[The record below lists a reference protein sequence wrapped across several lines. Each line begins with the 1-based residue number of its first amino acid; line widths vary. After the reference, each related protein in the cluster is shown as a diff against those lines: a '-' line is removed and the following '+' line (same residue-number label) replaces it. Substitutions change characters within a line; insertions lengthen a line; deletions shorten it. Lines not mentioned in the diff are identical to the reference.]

1 MLPETPTD
9 DAEPERR
16 LPRGA
21 RPIGLG
27 LILLCLGATLI
38 VGAVSKVPCS
48 SGVWNGQQYRQL
60 CYTDIVP
67 LLATEQLTGG
77 RLPFLQPCVQT
88 AANCDEYPVLTMYL
102 MRMAAWVSD
111 TDYPTYFGAN
121 VALLWLAAIVTA
133 ISLYAVVGNRALY
146 FALAPTLLVYGV
158 MNWDL
163 LAVALATAAIAA
175 FFGRRDVLA
184 GVLLGLGA
192 SAKFYPAM
200 LVVPLIAQRLQDRE
214 PDRAIRLGWAA
225 AGSYL
230 ALNLPF
236 FIASPSSWLTFFRF
250 NSERC
255 PDFDSLWAI
264 GWRAWNGLHHQPG
277 GGCPESLA
285 VNIASVVVAAAL
297 FAGVW
302 FLWTRWGHA
311 LPAWTLGLALV
322 VLLVLTSEVYSPD
335 FGLKLVPVNV
345 ASVVAFAGL
354 FSGVWFIKVRRN
366 PDFARWTLAFP
377 LIVAFLLTN
386 KVYSPQ
392 YSLWLLPLF
401 ALALPSL
408 WTFIAFSLADV
419 AVFLTRFWWFGH
431 MEGFGLPT
439 PVASILRTLGMHEPN
454 VEQRGFEIAITIR
467 AAVLVG
473 CLIVWIIREPE
484 PVDLSV
490 LEASSAEP
498 EPA

>member
-1 MLPETPTD
+1 MLPESPTD

-16 LPRGA
+16 LPLGA

-38 VGAVSKVPCS
+38 LGAVSKVPCA
-48 SGVWNGQQYRQL
+48 SGVWTGQQYTKL

-67 LLATEQLTGG
+67 LLATEQLPGG
-77 RLPFLQPCVQT
+77 RLPFFQPCVQT

-121 VALLWLAAIVTA
+121 VALLWLAAIVTT

-163 LAVALATAAIAA
+163 LAVALATAAMAA
-175 FFGRRDVLA
+175 FFVRRDVLA

-225 AGSYL
+225 VGSYL

-255 PDFDSLWAI
+255 ADFDSLWSIA
-264 GWRAWNGLHHQPG
+264 WRHRGLG
-277 GGCPESLA
+277 SCPPIPQ
-285 VNIASVVVAAAL
+285 VNLLSAAAFVL
-297 FAGVW
+297 VFGLVW
-302 FLWTRWGHA
+302 FAKTRLRPGF
-311 LPAWTLGLALV
+311 P
-322 VLLVLTSEVYSPD
+322 
-335 FGLKLVPVNV
+335 
-345 ASVVAFAGL
+345 
-354 FSGVWFIKVRRN
+354 
-366 PDFARWTLAFP
+366 RWTLAFP
-377 LIVAFLLTN
+377 LIVVFLLTN

-392 YSLWLLPLF
+392 YGLWLLPLF
-401 ALALPSL
+401 ALALPNL
-408 WTFIAFSLADV
+408 WAFIAFSVTDV
-419 AVFLTRFWWFGH
+419 AVFVTRFTWFGH
-431 MEGFGLPT
+431 FTSETYQWRFERAVIARTVVLLVCLVIWVLRRPDPLTAIAQAAPGPMEP
-439 PVASILRTLGMHEPN
+439 
-454 VEQRGFEIAITIR
+454 AI
-467 AAVLVG
+467 
-473 CLIVWIIREPE
+473 
-484 PVDLSV
+484 
-490 LEASSAEP
+490 EP

>member
-1 MLPETPTD
+1 MLPESPTD
-9 DAEPERR
+9 AAEPERR

-38 VGAVSKVPCS
+38 LGAVSKLPCS
-48 SGVWNGQQYRQL
+48 SGVWTDGVQYRKL

-67 LLATEQLTGG
+67 LLATEQLAGG

-88 AANCDEYPVLTMYL
+88 EANCDEYPVLTMYL

-121 VALLWLAAIVTA
+121 VALLWLAAIVTT

-175 FFGRRDVLA
+175 FFVRRDVLA

-214 PDRAIRLGWAA
+214 PDRAIRLGWATV
-225 AGSYL
+225 GSYL

-255 PDFDSLWAI
+255 ADFDSLWSIA
-264 GWRAWNGLHHQPG
+264 WRHRGYG
-277 GGCPESLA
+277 SCPPITQ
-285 VNIASVVVAAAL
+285 VNLLSAAAFVL
-297 FAGVW
+297 VFGLVW
-302 FLWTRWGHA
+302 FAKSRLRPGF
-311 LPAWTLGLALV
+311 P
-322 VLLVLTSEVYSPD
+322 
-335 FGLKLVPVNV
+335 
-345 ASVVAFAGL
+345 
-354 FSGVWFIKVRRN
+354 
-366 PDFARWTLAFP
+366 RWTLVFP
-377 LIVAFLLTN
+377 LVVAFLLTN

-392 YSLWLLPLF
+392 YGLWLLPLF
-401 ALALPSL
+401 ALALPNL
-408 WTFIAFSLADV
+408 WAFIAFSVTDL
-419 AVFLTRFWWFGH
+419 AVFVTRFTWFGH
-431 MEGFGLPT
+431 FPSEVYQGRFEWAVIARTVVLLACLVIWVLRRPD
-439 PVASILRTLGMHEPN
+439 PVTEMA
-454 VEQRGFEIAITIR
+454 
-467 AAVLVG
+467 LVAPAP
-473 CLIVWIIREPE
+473 IEPE
-484 PVDLSV
+484 PES
-490 LEASSAEP
+490 EPEP